1 MRVFLRLHGSWAET
15 FTATFAIAKSAARGY
30 ATSTMTRNF
39 ALLVV
44 MLMIATAAV
53 GQGRAS
59 APVPAIFDTDMGN
72 DIDDALALA
81 MLHAMESRGEAK
93 ILAVTVTKGNTWA
106 APYCDLVDTFYGR
119 PEIPIGMVRDGK
131 TPESSPMIEVPANEK
146 TASGD
151 YVYPHKLIR
160 GEDAEDAVVLLRR
173 TIAAQPDHSV
183 VIVQVGFS
191 TNLARL
197 LATGADQYSALD
209 GTSLARAKVARL
221 VMMAGNF
228 KTGKPE
234 FNLAKDV
241 PAAQA
246 LFAKWPTP
254 IVVSGFEIGLALPFP
269 ATAIE
274 TKFGYVA
281 NHPVADAYRHY
292 MKMPYDRPTWDLT
305 AALYAVR
312 PDEKYFDVS
321 EPGEVQVGEKG
332 ETKFTPGANGKVRYL
347 ILRDEQKA
355 RVMNALIELS
365 SQPPDAL
372 SKK

>member
-1 MRVFLRLHGSWAET
+1 MMRNLIVMA
-15 FTATFAIAKSAARGY
+15 
-30 ATSTMTRNF
+30 
-39 ALLVV
+39 V
-44 MLMIATAAV
+44 MLMSATLTTA
-53 GQGRAS
+53 QQR
-59 APVPAIFDTDMGN
+59 PVPVIFDTDMGN

-93 ILAVTVTKGNTWA
+93 ILAVTVSKGNTWA
-106 APYCDLVDTFYGR
+106 APYCDLVNTFYGR
-119 PEIPIGMVRDGK
+119 PGIPIGMVRDGV
-131 TPESSPMIEVPANEK
+131 TPESNPMIEVPANEK
-146 TASGD
+146 TASGA

-160 GEDAEDAVVLLRR
+160 GEEAEDAVLVLRR
-173 TIAAQPDHSV
+173 TLAAQPDHSV

-209 GTSLARAKVARL
+209 GAALVRAKVARL

-246 LFAKWPTP
+246 LFSKWPTP
-254 IVVSGFEIGLALPFP
+254 IVVSGFEIGLALPYP

-281 NHPVADAYRHY
+281 NHPVADAYRNY

-312 PDEKYFDVS
+312 PDGGYFDVS
-321 EPGEVQVGEKG
+321 EPGEVLVGADG
-332 ETKFTPGANGKVRYL
+332 STKFTPGAGGKVRYL

-355 RVMNALIELS
+355 RVMDALIELS
-365 SQPPDAL
+365 SQKPDAL
-372 SKK
+372 KK